1 MVELDSLGYFLI
13 NFCHF
18 IQINKI
24 LACDLILDKL
34 ILAGTWNLEPG
45 TWNLGSYWRY
55 RISCPMNIG
64 DIESLI
70 KFYSMSFRQDKCI
83 RQCTTFWQWF
93 VTKRKPSS
101 MFIFISSFMGNFLHL
116 AFYMVIISVL
126 TFSVEFIICR
136 SKLQSI
142 SFGVA
147 IRAQKVGS
155 LLRVSLEFPLI
166 QSKIS
171 QKAIGYCRVSMLMWV
186 INFLKQS

>member
-1 MVELDSLGYFLI
+1 
-13 NFCHF
+13 
-18 IQINKI
+18 
-24 LACDLILDKL
+24 
-34 ILAGTWNLEPG
+34 
-45 TWNLGSYWRY
+45 
-55 RISCPMNIG
+55 
-64 DIESLI
+64 
-70 KFYSMSFRQDKCI
+70 
-83 RQCTTFWQWF
+83 
-93 VTKRKPSS
+93 

-126 TFSVEFIICR
+126 IFSVEFIICR

-186 INFLKQS
+186 INFLKQSQLATYAWPLWKARCQLSFNRVNPNFHYIAKRAINNAMEYAKHPENLKREYHITCAITLLIF